1 MCVLELICIYY
12 QRLQLITCNWEREY
26 YRTLWYLSL
35 KRLRRVCLHGQG
47 TAPGMSF
54 RRPLLI
60 FTVLIV
66 FLISYEG
73 YKITRHVDQRELYQ
87 IHSRDFLPSFI
98 ATTTVTLTLGHTS
111 DDKVFSTNQSLVFNN
126 ITTQEI
132 VKKRWSV
139 SQIIEWICYFKSSGW
154 NNCRTPFISGTSVV
168 GNWQ

>member
-1 MCVLELICIYY
+1 M
-12 QRLQLITCNWEREY
+12 
-26 YRTLWYLSL
+26 
-35 KRLRRVCLHGQG
+35 CLHGQG

-98 ATTTVTLTLGHTS
+98 ATTTVTLTSTTLGHTS

-132 VKKRWSV
+132 VKKDGV
-139 SQIIEWICYFKSSGW
+139 SSKSLNESATLSLVDGITAVHPSSQEHLW
-154 NNCRTPFISGTSVV
+154 LEIDNKFTLVSEEFSSFI
-168 GNWQ
+168 